1 MQEYFI
7 KGIPTGRDLVI
18 TDKDTAKHMFTVMR
32 LQADDEVILV
42 FDDGVKRLARVTD
55 RDKQELTIIED
66 LADNVELP
74 VSVTIAMGFPKGDK
88 LEFVSQKATELG
100 ANQIWAFPADWS
112 VARWDAKKLAK
123 KTEKLEKI
131 VQGAAQ
137 QSKRNR
143 LPQVG
148 LFADKQAFLA
158 QLAQFDHVFLAY
170 EESAKQGE
178 QSKLAKGLAGVQKGE
193 KLLFIFGPEG
203 GLSPAEV
210 EQLTSLGAIP
220 LGLGPRIL
228 RAETAPLYALSAVS
242 FALELNH

>member
-55 RDKQELTIIED
+55 RDKQELAIIED

-100 ANQIWAFPADWS
+100 ASQIWAFPADWS

-143 LPQVG
+143 LPQVE

-158 QLAQFDHVFLAY
+158 QLVQFDHVFLAY